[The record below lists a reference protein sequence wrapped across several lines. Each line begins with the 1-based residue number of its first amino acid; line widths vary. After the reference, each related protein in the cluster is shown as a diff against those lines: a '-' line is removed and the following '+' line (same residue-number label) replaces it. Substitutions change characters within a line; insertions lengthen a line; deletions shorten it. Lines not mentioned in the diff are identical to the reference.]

1 MELIVVRL
9 CILDARMPRKF
20 RLYHSKNSE
29 RKRRQKSSSD
39 QGQGSGSGP
48 SNESNTVSELPGPT
62 NDSYSDC
69 VASSCLNES
78 SEQQSHDSAII
89 SPSPGTDQ
97 SVAEGALHALR
108 SSVLLPDGWSD
119 HSPSNLKHI
128 LLCRISNQASSSMVP
143 LQMTH
148 CLKIE
153 KERSWSLFVRQNRVD
168 TTKSRALKLFPSN
181 SHYVKMVLA
190 KKGKVI
196 SKWEGCSM

>member
-9 CILDARMPRKF
+9 CILDVGMPRKF

-48 SNESNTVSELPGPT
+48 SNESNTGSGPSNESNTGSELPGPT

-119 HSPSNLKHI
+119 HSPSNLENI

-153 KERSWSLFVRQNRVD
+153 KDRSWSLFVRQNRVD
-168 TTKSRALKLFPSN
+168 TTKSRALKLF
-181 SHYVKMVLA
+181 
-190 KKGKVI
+190 
-196 SKWEGCSM
+196 